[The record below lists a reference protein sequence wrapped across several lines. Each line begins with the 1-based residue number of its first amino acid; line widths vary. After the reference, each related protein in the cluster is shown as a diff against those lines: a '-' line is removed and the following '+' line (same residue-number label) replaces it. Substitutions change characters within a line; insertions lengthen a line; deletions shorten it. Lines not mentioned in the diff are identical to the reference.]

1 MVYKTNSYAH
11 LKFNK
16 EVNKITDRKFWVESP
31 LYLRLFPKIPMIT
44 TTSFTISF
52 INNKYITSH

>member
-16 EVNKITDRKFWVESP
+16 EVNRRKNIKFWAESP
-31 LYLRLFPKIPMIT
+31 L
-44 TTSFTISF
+44 
-52 INNKYITSH
+52 